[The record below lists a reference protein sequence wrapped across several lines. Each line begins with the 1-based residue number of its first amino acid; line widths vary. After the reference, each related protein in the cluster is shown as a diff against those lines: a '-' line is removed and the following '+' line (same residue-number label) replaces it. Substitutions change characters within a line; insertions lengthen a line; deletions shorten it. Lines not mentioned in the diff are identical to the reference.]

1 MEEEG
6 RRTREEGGQGR
17 REVGGQGRRQEGGG
31 GRTRVRVRLGFISAV
46 ELRTMCRMLAVFPAA
61 G

>member
-6 RRTREEGGQGR
+6 GRTRE
-17 REVGGQGRRQEGGG
+17 EGGG
-31 GRTRVRVRLGFISAV
+31 GRTRVRVRLGFITAV
-46 ELRTMCRMLAVFPAA
+46 ELRTMCRMLAVFLQKAEY